1 LCALLRDGRD
11 AALPPTRTGQ
21 HLEAAVS
28 SCRRVQPKPGPAQ
41 VAGCGHAARVEK
53 PPWHAHFASLFAALA
68 SECSPPVL
76 SKPHLRGRSQALCK
90 IADPAMPHALVCSST
105 CDWREAVAV
114 LSAWLRKSSS
124 DRISR
129 EIWVSSRPEVR
140 LQSAFCSNV
149 WNSANRTMSWSPS
162 QIMIRADPMPPICS
176 VL

>member
-1 LCALLRDGRD
+1 MTGVQTCALPIFSRIIQVSSVQRVISIIRLNSRSQIPAYLRLL
-11 AALPPTRTGQ
+11 AALSSDRLGQTGCAIQ
-21 HLEAAVS
+21 
-28 SCRRVQPKPGPAQ
+28 
-41 VAGCGHAARVEK
+41 AR
-53 PPWHAHFASLFAALA
+53 L
-68 SECSPPVL
+68 
-76 SKPHLRGRSQALCK
+76 
-90 IADPAMPHALVCSST
+90 PHALVCSST